1 MKGNNPAK
9 PLVRIRKYRAARNGI
24 PLLCPPKR
32 SRCFA
37 LLSPHPNRP
46 PASDATARAF
56 SECCKRFTFI
66 RPFDSAKPP
75 CPLLQSILTVKT
87 LFHRPVCDKKKRFA
101 LPAPNSAIKAR
112 FHRPDYAKNAP
123 SICRLHLNLSC
134 KAHLAPRTEKKHEKT
149 RPFAPSNRLSLTDTT
164 KEKLVR
170 SPDNKRHTRRAVQA
184 RLVSLDNQQPKEKPE
199 VMQPIKLFSRHSAT
213 IGKKQKRIP
222 SPPQLKKTRRN
233 RSPRR
238 PTTNRENAAT
248 GHTPPNRAFTF
259 QPRLCRPL
267 RFFCAALLQI
277 LCTAL
282 KPLKCRHTKRVEK
295 TFNKKLIPRR
305 KCRTLLT
312 RNRPQTQTR
321 NKKTRK
327 KTSFTQNT

>member
-1 MKGNNPAK
+1 MPPATASRSFARQNA
-9 PLVRIRKYRAARNGI
+9 PVVSHSYPRTPIVR
-24 PLLCPPKR
+24 PLLTQQPAP
-32 SRCFA
+32 F
-37 LLSPHPNRP
+37 PNV
-46 PASDATARAF
+46 ANGSLY
-56 SECCKRFTFI
+56 I
-66 RPFDSAKPP
+66 HPFDSEKTP
-75 CPLLQSILTVKT
+75 CPLFQSTRSV
-87 LFHRPVCDKKKRFA
+87 
-101 LPAPNSAIKAR
+101 KAR
-112 FHRPDYAKNAP
+112 LKQ
-123 SICRLHLNLSC
+123 
-134 KAHLAPRTEKKHEKT
+134 RTEKNTKKRARLPRQTVCHLPT
-149 RPFAPSNRLSLTDTT
+149 RQKKNLSAPRQQASYSTRRSSPSPHDNKQS
-164 KEKLVR
+164 KEKAEAM
-170 SPDNKRHTRRAVQA
+170 P
-184 RLVSLDNQQPKEKPE
+184 PF
-199 VMQPIKLFSRHSAT
+199 KLFSRHSAT

-267 RFFCAALLQI
+267 RFFCPAPFQI

>member
-1 MKGNNPAK
+1 MPPATASRSFARQNA
-9 PLVRIRKYRAARNGI
+9 PVVSHSYPRTPIVR
-24 PLLCPPKR
+24 PLLTQQPAP
-32 SRCFA
+32 F
-37 LLSPHPNRP
+37 PNV
-46 PASDATARAF
+46 ANGSLY
-56 SECCKRFTFI
+56 I
-66 RPFDSAKPP
+66 HPFDSEKTP

-87 LFHRPVCDKKKRFA
+87 LFHRPACAQKRFA

-112 FHRPDYAKNAP
+112 FHRPDYAKKRPKHLSSASKSLLQSAP
-123 SICRLHLNLSC
+123 CS
-134 KAHLAPRTEKKHEKT
+134 AHRKKHEKT

-170 SPDNKRHTRRAVQA
+170 FPDNKRHTRRAVQA